1 MDNLN
6 KVIKTNVARVLANE
20 NITVEYGNHETASFD
35 VKNRKLLLPNW
46 SHKSNDVHD
55 LLVGHEVGHALF
67 TPLVDK
73 EIFTDIDSERPVL
86 VHQYMNVVEDARIE
100 RDIKSQYPGLKRS
113 FFNGYKTLLQDDLFK
128 LEGRDIAD
136 FNLIDRINLFFKI
149 GNHVFIPFEDEEK
162 PFLSRIEKADSF
174 DDVMS
179 IVKDLYKF
187 SKDKAEKDLSEM
199 GDSETADHDYQYS
212 DIDDGNGSGD
222 FDFDNESG
230 DDGNN
235 NSGIDGEE
243 SDQTG
248 DESDDIDSDGN
259 AESGEGFNNSSNLLD
274 ELLESETEKSLSEAI
289 NEMVSKPDRFNDDH
303 VPHYYYVPKVNAKDF
318 TIPLH
323 KVHQHIS
330 SYYENYIND
339 TFDYKP
345 YYTKFKRDN
354 MKIVNYMAKEFELRK
369 NAEQM
374 SRASVSK
381 TGVIDVNKLH
391 SYKFND
397 DLFRRVTAIPGGK
410 NHGMV
415 MFLDWSGSM
424 SDSITHV
431 IRQSMILAMFCK
443 KVGIPFHLYG
453 FTDACMSYDGTTE
466 IERGRTI
473 YGFPSVKYQ
482 DKDYKL
488 QNFRL
493 REYLNSSLNNKAF
506 DKAMLNLFTLAENF
520 NKGYF
525 PNIPKNEELS
535 STPLND
541 AIVVAH
547 DLIPK
552 IKSYYK
558 LEKVTSIWLT
568 DGDSNN
574 HDARHFDL
582 EETSTL
588 SPRTYTPRVLVNRLN
603 KTHYLANTRR
613 EMTNA
618 LLESL
623 SDSTGITNIGFFIV
637 SRGSDMRNL
646 KHTLSQSRKI
656 DYEEIEKR
664 IKALNRT
671 KSAIF
676 TEVQGYDE
684 WYVIKGGSELDIKPD
699 SLEIERGAKKGRIT
713 TALKRFTKNRTNDRV
728 IMNSLVKVI
737 S

>member
-20 NITVEYGNHETASFD
+20 NITVEYGNHETAAFD

-55 LLVGHEVGHALF
+55 LLVGHEVGHALY
-67 TPLVDK
+67 TPVTEK
-73 EIFTDIDSERPVL
+73 EVFTDIDSERPVL

-113 FFNGYKTLLQDDLFK
+113 FFNGYKTLLEDDLFK

-174 DDVMS
+174 EDVMS

-259 AESGEGFNNSSNLLD
+259 AESGEGFNNSSNPLD
-274 ELLESETEKSLSEAI
+274 ELLESETEKALSEAI

-303 VPHYYYVPKVNAKDF
+303 VPHYYYVPEVNAKDF

-453 FTDACMSYDGTTE
+453 FTDACMSYDGATE

-482 DKDYKL
+482 EKDYKL

-574 HDARHFDL
+574 NDARHFDND
-582 EETSTL
+582 EERPLT
-588 SPRTYTPRVLVNRLN
+588 PRTYTPRVLVNRLN

-656 DYEEIEKR
+656 DYFEIEKR